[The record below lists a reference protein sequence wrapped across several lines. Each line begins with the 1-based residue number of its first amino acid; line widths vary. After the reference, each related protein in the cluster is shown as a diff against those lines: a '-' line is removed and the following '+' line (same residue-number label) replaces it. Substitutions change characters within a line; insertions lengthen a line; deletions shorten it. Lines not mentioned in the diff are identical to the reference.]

1 MKKLLFISLSLIY
14 GIFVNAQN
22 INYHTDD
29 ISGKRYIN
37 IIPQI
42 VNDDTVTV
50 ILVYI
55 VINNGAARI
64 NYELCTNQKGESK
77 ERKVL
82 VFGMVMMTGVDY
94 INWDGT
100 NTGAI
105 KWMINSGKLNVTLT
119 N

>member
-82 VFGMVMMTGVDY
+82 VFGMV